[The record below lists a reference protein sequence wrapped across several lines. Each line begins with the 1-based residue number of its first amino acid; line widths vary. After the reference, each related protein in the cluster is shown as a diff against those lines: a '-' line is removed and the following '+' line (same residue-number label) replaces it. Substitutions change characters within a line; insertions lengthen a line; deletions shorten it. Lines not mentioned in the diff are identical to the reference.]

1 MKKQTKENF
10 IAQRYVSL
18 RKQLWLYRHIF
29 LANDRNTNSEAILD
43 RNLAVINA
51 VIPDLWWVLSFSLF
65 QSIFSVLGDMFD
77 VRNKTKGSILHK
89 KRKAEESEE
98 SLLRQLTEHKL
109 GHYNSLIKKLYLA
122 RDKYIAHT
130 DKFTE
135 DKFPIKLRDM
145 NRLEKLLDEVDEKIL
160 KVQIKD
166 TSEYYFYR
174 QENCDDDILQQF
186 DHLMNVLY
194 IDYYSFDG
202 QMDDETIKKRELVTS
217 ESLKRRQKLLDK
229 KKRIV

>member
-1 MKKQTKENF
+1 MEKQTKEDF

-18 RKQLWLYRHIF
+18 RKQLWLYRNIF
-29 LANDRNTNSEAILD
+29 LANDRNTNSDAILD

-51 VIPDLWWVLSFSLF
+51 VIPDLWWVISFSLF

-77 VRNKTKGSILHK
+77 VRNKTKGSVLHK
-89 KRKAEESEE
+89 KMKKEESDE
-98 SLLRQLTEHKL
+98 SLLRQLKEYKL
-109 GHYNSLIKKLYLA
+109 GHYNPLIKKLYLA

-130 DKFTE
+130 DKYTE

-160 KVQIKD
+160 SKKIKD
-166 TSEYYFYR
+166 TSEYYFYK
-174 QENCDDDILQQF
+174 QENCDDDVLQQF

-194 IDYYSFDG
+194 IDYHSYEG
-202 QMDDETIKKRELVTS
+202 QMDDDTIKKRELVMA
-217 ESLKRRQKLLDK
+217 ESLKRRQELLGK
-229 KKRIV
+229 KKKHL

>member
-1 MKKQTKENF
+1 MKMFTKEDF

-29 LANDRNTNSEAILD
+29 LANDRNTNSESILD
-43 RNLAVINA
+43 RNLTVINA
-51 VIPDLWWVLSFSLF
+51 VIPDLWWVISFSLF

-89 KRKAEESEE
+89 KRKTEESDE
-98 SLLRQLTEHKL
+98 SLLRQLKEHKL
-109 GHYNSLIKKLYLA
+109 GNYNSLIKKLYLA

-135 DKFPIKLRDM
+135 DKFPIKLRDI

-160 KVQIKD
+160 KSQIKD

-194 IDYYSFDG
+194 IDYYSYDG
-202 QMDDETIKKRELVTS
+202 QMDDDTVEKRELVMA

-229 KKRIV
+229 KKRTF